1 MKNAILIL
9 SFLLLGCYSCDK
21 KDDILAPPITAENTF
36 SCKIDGELFVP
47 KEHSG
52 FIPGKGEPIVVTNSI
67 DNNYKIVLGDGSKDI
82 YIHLYNLDGIGNYD
96 LSTSNG
102 DNFFVGDEFSSM
114 EFKKNGISYNFVSSE
129 DSGNIE
135 ILLFEPNKKIIFQ
148 FDEIKLF
155 NPGDPNHFIMFTD
168 GKLNIN
174 LETLYP

>member
-1 MKNAILIL
+1 MKNAVLIF

-21 KDDILAPPITAENTF
+21 KDDAPAPPITAENTF

-67 DNNYKIVLGDGSKDI
+67 DNNYKFILGDGSKDI
-82 YIHLYNLDGIGNYD
+82 YIHLYNLDGIGNYI
-96 LSTSNG
+96 LSSSNG
-102 DNFFVGDEFSSM
+102 DNHFVGDEFSSM
-114 EFKKNGISYNFVSSE
+114 EFSQNGIFYNFVSSE

-148 FDEIKLF
+148 FDEIKLY
-155 NPGDPNHFIMFTD
+155 NPGDPTHFIILTD
-168 GKLNIN
+168 GKLNVN